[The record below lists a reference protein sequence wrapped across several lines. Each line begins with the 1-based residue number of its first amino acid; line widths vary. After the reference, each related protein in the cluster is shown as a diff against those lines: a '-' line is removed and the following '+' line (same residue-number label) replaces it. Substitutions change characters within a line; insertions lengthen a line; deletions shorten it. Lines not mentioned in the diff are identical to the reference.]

1 MQRVDLNS
9 MFRLVKFEK
18 SGQDI
23 QSHILPLV
31 AALETKVAE
40 REGRI
45 TKIRAEYDIT
55 DADVIEA
62 MALIQ
67 RGAYATNAL
76 GPITMT
82 KKQIP
87 QGVFS
92 NLDAEQSA
100 IYTER
105 EQIKKLTIVAR
116 NLDPVTFY
124 SLTYD
129 ELEWL
134 SF

>member
-9 MFRLVKFEK
+9 MFRLIKFEK
-18 SGQDI
+18 TGEEI
-23 QSHILPLV
+23 RTHILPLV
-31 AALETKVAE
+31 VALETKVAE

-45 TKIRAEYDIT
+45 AKIRAEYDIT

-62 MALIQ
+62 MAQMQ
-67 RGAYATNAL
+67 RGAYSTNAI
-76 GPITMT
+76 GPTTIT

-87 QGVFS
+87 HGVFT
-92 NLDAEQSA
+92 NLEAEQSA

-116 NLDPVTFY
+116 NLDSATNY
-124 SLTYD
+124 HLSYE